1 MSINVNGV
9 NFDYLSPLSS
19 NGSTGSANA
28 SSSSAV
34 SSSSATSQISTTSAQ
49 LQQLQ
54 DLATSNP
61 DKFRATVTAIADQ
74 LSSAATQDDTTA
86 PGQQFS
92 DLAAKFRQA
101 EATGDFSKLSP
112 PLPPLPDKS
121 TSGKAIAAYQTAQ
134 QGSSQSQD
142 VQTTVQSVVAN
153 VLAA

>member
-1 MSINVNGV
+1 MSINVSGV

-19 NGSTGSANA
+19 KSAAGSANV
-28 SSSSAV
+28 SSSSAGT
-34 SSSSATSQISTTSAQ
+34 SSSATSQISTTSAQ

-74 LSSAATQDDTTA
+74 LSTAASQNTTTP
-86 PGQQFS
+86 PGQLFS

-112 PLPPLPDKS
+112 PLPPFPDKS

-134 QGSSQSQD
+134 QGTQD